1 MNETLPLILAVLA
14 GGVLGAIFFG
24 GLWWTVRKGVAS
36 PRPALWFFG
45 SLLVRMAIAL
55 AGFYFVVTGGHWDRL
70 LLCLLGFVTAR
81 VVVTRLTRPSEECH
95 TRPAQEVRHAPES

>member
-1 MNETLPLILAVLA
+1 MIETLPLILAVLA

-36 PRPALWFFG
+36 PRPAVWFFG
-45 SLLVRMAIAL
+45 SLLVRMAITL
-55 AGFYFVVTGGHWDRL
+55 AGFYLVVTGGHWDRL

-81 VVVTRLTRPSEECH
+81 VVVTRLTRPSEESH
-95 TRPAQEVRHAPES
+95 TRPAQEVHHAPES